1 MTKYN
6 SYDIVLLNGGIDM
19 ILGIIWIACGV
30 IASILNIIDC
40 RIHGEFTLEDL
51 LITLLLFCT
60 GIAGFI
66 MAIMAII
73 GYCKLYVD
81 FNLVLWKRKE
91 K

>member
-1 MTKYN
+1 
-6 SYDIVLLNGGIDM
+6 M
-19 ILGIIWIACGV
+19 ILGIIWIVCGV

-60 GIAGFI
+60 GILGFI
-66 MAIMAII
+66 MAIIE
-73 GYCKLYVD
+73 YCKLYVD

>member
-1 MTKYN
+1 
-6 SYDIVLLNGGIDM
+6 M
-19 ILGIIWIACGV
+19 ILGIIWIICGV

-40 RIHGEFTLEDL
+40 RTHGEFTLEDL
-51 LITLLLFCT
+51 LITIFLFCT

-66 MAIMAII
+66 GVII
-73 GYCKLYVD
+73 GYCILYKD